1 MKSGRGGTTHRKP
14 RVLAPP
20 SGEGRRHFAARPA
33 PKYSRAADP
42 LDVTAPSYL
51 LLNFK
56 PRAEEQPGGGGFLR
70 SPRLLHAGDH
80 HLPAPRV
87 PCAPEDPA
95 LQLRRLAPSP
105 PQQRGR
111 LRGRATGGE
120 RAPAASTLRPPLP
133 APGGDGGVQRRQPW
147 EIPLPPGAGLRV
159 QQALGSRRAPP
170 PAPGSRTLDRQRRVI
185 RSARIKG
192 VGRCEPQTRGGREGG
207 GGPGGGLGD
216 RGSRWQ
222 RTDGRAD

>member
-1 MKSGRGGTTHRKP
+1 MVAGRRPTARGRRFACMKSGRGGTTHRKP

-80 HLPAPRV
+80 HRPAPRV

-111 LRGRATGGE
+111 LRGRATGGP
-120 RAPAASTLRPPLP
+120 RAGSARPPRARS
-133 APGGDGGVQRRQPW
+133 APR
-147 EIPLPPGAGLRV
+147 
-159 QQALGSRRAPP
+159 SRRRRRGAATSAVGNPP
-170 PAPGSRTLDRQRRVI
+170 PSGRRSPRPAGARLSP
-185 RSARIKG
+185 RSAPCSWLPYPGPATPGNPK
-192 VGRCEPQTRGGREGG
+192 REN
-207 GGPGGGLGD
+207 
-216 RGSRWQ
+216 
-222 RTDGRAD
+222 

>member
-1 MKSGRGGTTHRKP
+1 MVAGRRPTARGRRFACMKSGRGGTTHRKP

-20 SGEGRRHFAARPA
+20 SREGRRHFAARPA

-95 LQLRRLAPSP
+95 LQLRRLARSP

-133 APGGDGGVQRRQPW
+133 EETAGCSDVSRGKSPSLRAPVS
-147 EIPLPPGAGLRV
+147 AS
-159 QQALGSRRAPP
+159 SRRSALAALRPLLLAPVP
-170 PAPGSRTLDRQRRVI
+170 WTGNAG
-185 RSARIKG
+185 
-192 VGRCEPQTRGGREGG
+192 
-207 GGPGGGLGD
+207 
-216 RGSRWQ
+216 
-222 RTDGRAD
+222 